1 MLERFMWSQI
11 PERVEGNYEGMVGED
26 EMGLFAGCEFF
37 PEHSVE
43 LADGCFRILPVR
55 IDQAKHRKMSSLGD
69 ACGPDELVDQ

>member
-55 IDQAKHRKMSSLGD
+55 ID
-69 ACGPDELVDQ
+69 